1 MSIVVGVIYHDLPKV
16 SLIGLFTLVIAVPA
30 FIGALRYTEN
40 GKKLVPYMTMNVV
53 INIATPVLVA
63 IGLFIG

>member
-1 MSIVVGVIYHDLPKV
+1 
-16 SLIGLFTLVIAVPA
+16 FTLVIAVPA